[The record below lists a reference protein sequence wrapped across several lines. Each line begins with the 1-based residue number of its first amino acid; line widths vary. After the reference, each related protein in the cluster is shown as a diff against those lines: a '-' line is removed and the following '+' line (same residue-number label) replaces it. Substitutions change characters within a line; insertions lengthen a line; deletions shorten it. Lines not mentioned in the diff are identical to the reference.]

1 MNKITKY
8 LNNHISGNVFDKASV
23 LEAYSRDRSPLKI
36 TPRFVA
42 VPHTTEDVQFLVRF
56 ANQLSEKGYHLPV
69 TVRGSGLDK
78 TGADLGEGLIISTEK
93 LNQVQEID
101 ERGRLVR
108 VQAGVTLDKLNAVL
122 SVYGLTLPVSA
133 HPDETIGGLISN
145 FPTDPVA
152 KKYGSIYYYVDRIEA
167 VLSNGDLFQTIGY
180 TSRSL
185 DRLKSDDSFES
196 SIYQGIK
203 SLINDQS
210 DVIADLKKSPKDF
223 SGYRMI
229 TQVSQKNAHVFDL
242 MPLLFAAQGTLGVI
256 TEVIL
261 RVEPIARKST
271 HLLATFNSIRPAQ
284 DFAKEVLALEPAS
297 LDLYDAR
304 IFHAASEH
312 GKSLDILNPEIKKG
326 FYLLANFNDHPFRTK
341 PKIKKCLDRIRSA
354 INVVAETADN
364 AHDFELLDSVLTS
377 YLNDDISGERLPLV
391 DDAHIP
397 ADQLPSFVSELRL
410 LERNFKHSAP
420 IYGSVA
426 TGLYT
431 VRPDF
436 DLTDLEERKA
446 ALRFLQAY
454 TTLVE
459 NHDGSIAGG
468 SAEGRTKAVL
478 TTPRLGARERD
489 LYHKVKSIF
498 DPNNILN
505 PAVKLGSKASTVV
518 RHFRTKSNEG
528 IITE

>member
-8 LNNHISGNVFDKASV
+8 LNKHISGNVFDKPSI

-42 VPHTTEDVQFLVRF
+42 VPHTTDDVQFLVRF
-56 ANQLSEKGYHLPV
+56 TNSLSEKGYNLPI

-78 TGADLGEGLIISTEK
+78 TGADLGDGLIISTE
-93 LNQVQEID
+93 NMNRVEEVD

-108 VQAGVTLDKLNAVL
+108 VQAGVSLEKLNAVL
-122 SVYGLTLPVSA
+122 AVYGLTVPVA
-133 HPDETIGGLISN
+133 ANPKETIGGLISN

-152 KKYGSIYYYVDRIEA
+152 KKYGSIYYYVDRLEA
-167 VLSNGDLFQTIGY
+167 VLSNGDLFQTISY
-180 TSRSL
+180 THRGL
-185 DRLKSDDSFES
+185 DRAKSEKTFEG
-196 SIYQGIK
+196 SIYSQLDE
-203 SLINDQS
+203 LINDQS
-210 DVIADLKKSPKDF
+210 EVIENLKNSPRDF

-242 MPLLFAAQGTLGVI
+242 MPLFFAAQGTLGVI

-284 DFAKEVLALEPAS
+284 DFAKEVLELNPAS

-304 IFHAASEH
+304 IFRAASEH
-312 GKSLDILNPEIKKG
+312 GKTLEILNPEIKKG
-326 FYLLANFNDHPFRTK
+326 YYLLASFNDHPFKMK
-341 PKIKKCLDRIRSA
+341 PKIKKCLEKVRSA
-354 INVVAETADN
+354 INTIVEDEEN
-364 AHDFELLDSVLTS
+364 ERDFELLDSALTS
-377 YLNDDISGERLPLV
+377 YLNDDVSGERLPLA
-391 DDAHIP
+391 DDTRIP
-397 ADQLPSFVSELRL
+397 ADQFPSFVAELRL
-410 LERNFKHSAP
+410 LEHKFNHSAP

-426 TGLYT
+426 TDLYT

-436 DLTDLEERKA
+436 DLTDPDERKS
-446 ALRFLQAY
+446 ALRFFQAY
-454 TTLVE
+454 TNLVE
-459 NHDGSIAGG
+459 SHDGSIAGG

-478 TTPRLGARERD
+478 TTPRLSTRERD
-489 LYHKVKSIF
+489 LYHKVKTIF

-505 PAVKLGSKASTVV
+505 PSVKLGSKAATVV
-518 RHFRTKSNEG
+518 RYFRTKSNEG

>member
-8 LNNHISGNVFDKASV
+8 LNKHISGNVFDKPSI

-56 ANQLSEKGYHLPV
+56 ANNLSDKGYNLPV

-93 LNQVQEID
+93 MNDIQEID

-108 VQAGVTLDKLNAVL
+108 VQAGVTLEKLNAVL
-122 SVYGLTLPVSA
+122 AVYGLTIPVAA
-133 HPDETIGGLISN
+133 HPSETIGGLISN

-167 VLSNGDLFQTIGY
+167 VLSNGELIQT
-180 TSRSL
+180 TSFTTRGL
-185 DRLKSDDSFES
+185 AHMKSEDSFEGN
-196 SIYQGIK
+196 IYKQLDE
-203 SLINDQS
+203 LISDQS
-210 DVIADLKKSPKDF
+210 DTIDNLKKSPKDF
-223 SGYRMI
+223 AGYRMI
-229 TQVSQKNAHVFDL
+229 TQVSQKNSRVFDL
-242 MPLLFAAQGTLGVI
+242 MPLFFAAQGTLGVI

-261 RVEPIARKST
+261 RVEPIARKAT

-304 IFHAASEH
+304 IFRDASKH
-312 GKSLDILNPEIKKG
+312 GKDLDILNPDIKKG
-326 FYLLANFNDHPFRTK
+326 YYLLANFNDHPFRTR
-341 PKIKKCLDRIRSA
+341 PKIKKCLDKVRSA
-354 INVVAETADN
+354 INTIVETEDN
-364 AHDFELLDSVLTS
+364 ERDFELLDSVLTS
-377 YLNDDISGERLPLV
+377 YLNDDISGERFPLV
-391 DDAHIP
+391 DDTLIP
-397 ADQLPSFVSELRL
+397 SDQLPSFVAELRL
-410 LERNFKHSAP
+410 LERSSKHSAP
-420 IYGSVA
+420 LYGSIA
-426 TGLYT
+426 TNLYT

-436 DLTDLEERKA
+436 NLSNLEERKA
-446 ALRFLQAY
+446 ALRFLQSY
-454 TTLVE
+454 TGLVE
-459 NHDGSIAGG
+459 KHGGSIAGG

-478 TTPRLGARERD
+478 TTPRLSTRERD
-489 LYHKVKSIF
+489 LYHKVKTIF

-505 PAVKLGSKASTVV
+505 PSVKLGSKAATIV

-528 IITE
+528 IVTE